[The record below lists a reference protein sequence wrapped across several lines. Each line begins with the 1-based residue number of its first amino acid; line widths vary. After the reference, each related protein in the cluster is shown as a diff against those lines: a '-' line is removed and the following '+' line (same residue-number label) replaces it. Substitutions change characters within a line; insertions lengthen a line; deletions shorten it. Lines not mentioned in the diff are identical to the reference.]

1 MKTLSKFYLLLSLF
15 TVSTASA
22 NVSIVENGFV
32 EHIAPVAAGGDSF
45 YAMFKEGAQRCAG
58 NTVIFRRSTFANDG
72 DFNRLYSSLL
82 TAMAASYKVTV
93 QGVNNGAPCSNGIF
107 LLMGKP

>member
-1 MKTLSKFYLLLSLF
+1 MKKLIQVFLSLPLF
-15 TVSTASA
+15 MASMANA

-32 EHIAPVAAGGDSF
+32 ESIAPVATGGDGF
-45 YAMFKEGAQRCAG
+45 YAMFKDGAQRCAG
-58 NTVIFRRSTFANDG
+58 NTVIFKRSTFANEG
-72 DFNRLYSSLL
+72 DFDRVYSSLL

-107 LLMGKP
+107 LLMSKP